1 MKHFQPRSLP
11 ARAQV
16 GFFVFGSFVGGL
28 IRNTSLFML
37 MFCSGFTVAAS
48 AVDTAKSFWHH
59 PGVRSFVA
67 ALEADLADTASSAA
81 DLHTQPPLHSKDLA
95 KVQRD
100 ENKDR
105 RKLAVELRQSKP
117 SASSIKPVRHLGP

>member
-11 ARAQV
+11 ARAKI

-59 PGVRSFVA
+59 PDVRSFVA
-67 ALEADLADTASSAA
+67 ALEADLSDTASSTA
-81 DLHTQPPLHSKDLA
+81 DLNIQLPLHSKDLA

-105 RKLAVELRQSKP
+105 RKLAAELRQGKA
-117 SASSIKPVRHLGP
+117 SAGSMKAVRHLGP